1 MDNKIKIIDFNE
13 CQTWRMKEEGLGGVR
28 VFARTEDDEVF
39 VVKPKALNQTL
50 NEVMAQIILNSL
62 GLTSIEYAFVLIDGI
77 HYGALRYLDGL
88 TRIYKK
94 DYKFL
99 TKKQKIEYLKHLFIN
114 AFFAN
119 DDIDGEIYLTKDGNV
134 VSFDYGEAGVSIPL
148 LDIDKK
154 SDHEKNIILSMFH
167 KRSELN
173 NTLSYIRL
181 CVNSACKYYIDDIVS
196 IVDLKQ
202 AIVDV
207 IDGFIDADHS
217 EYEVFLKELLTLHG
231 ELLAFIYQEHFNGL
245 IEAAE
250 KLRDSINSIFADL
263 LGD

>member
-1 MDNKIKIIDFNE
+1 MNNKTKVIDFNE
-13 CQTWRMKEEGLGGVR
+13 CQTWRMKEKGLGGIRGFVK
-28 VFARTEDDEVF
+28 TKENEVY
-39 VVKPKALNQTL
+39 VVKPESLDQTL
-50 NEVMAQIILNSL
+50 NEIMAQIILNSL
-62 GLTSIEYAFVLIDGI
+62 GLSSIEYAFVLINGK
-77 HYGALRYLDGL
+77 HYGALRYIEGL

-99 TKKQKIEYLKHLFIN
+99 IKKQKIEYLKHLFIN

-134 VSFDYGEAGVSIPL
+134 VSLDYGEAGVSIPL

-154 SDHEKNIILSMFH
+154 SDHEKSIILSVFH

-181 CVNSACKYYIDDIVS
+181 YVNSACKYYVDGTVS
-196 IVDLKQ
+196 IDDLKQ

-207 IDGFIDADHS
+207 IDGFIDADYS
-217 EYEVFLKELLTLHG
+217 EYETFLKELMALHS
-231 ELLAFIYQEHFNGL
+231 ELHAFIYQEHLNGL

-250 KLRDSINSIFADL
+250 ELKANLNKLFDDMPA
-263 LGD
+263 

>member
-1 MDNKIKIIDFNE
+1 MNNKIKVIDFKE
-13 CQTWRMKEEGLGGVR
+13 CQTWRMKEKGLGGIRGFVK
-28 VFARTEDDEVF
+28 TKENEVY
-39 VVKPKALNQTL
+39 VVKPESLNQTL
-50 NEVMAQIILNSL
+50 NEIMAQIILNSL
-62 GLTSIEYAFVLIDGI
+62 GLSSIEYAFVLINGK
-77 HYGALRYLDGL
+77 HYGAIRYIEGL

-99 TKKQKIEYLKHLFIN
+99 NKEQKIDYLKHLFIN

-134 VSFDYGEAGVSIPL
+134 VSLDYGEAGVGIPL

-154 SDHEKNIILSMFH
+154 SDHEKSIILSMFH
-167 KRSELN
+167 KRSDLN

-181 CVNSACKYYIDDIVS
+181 YVNSACKYYIDDTVS
-196 IVDLKQ
+196 IDDLKQ

-207 IDGFIDADHS
+207 IDGFIDADYS
-217 EYEVFLKELLTLHG
+217 EYETFLKELMALHS
-231 ELLAFIYQEHFNGL
+231 ELHAFIYQEHLNGL

-250 KLRDSINSIFADL
+250 ELKANLNELFDDMPA
-263 LGD
+263 

>member
-1 MDNKIKIIDFNE
+1 MNNKINVIDFSE
-13 CQTWRMKEEGLGGVR
+13 CQTWRMKEKGLGGIRGFVK
-28 VFARTEDDEVF
+28 TKENEVY
-39 VVKPKALNQTL
+39 VVKPESLNQTL
-50 NEVMAQIILNSL
+50 NEIMAQIILNSL
-62 GLTSIEYAFVLIDGI
+62 GLRSIEYTFVLINGK
-77 HYGALRYLDGL
+77 HYGAIRYIEGL

-99 TKKQKIEYLKHLFIN
+99 NKEQKIKYLKHLFIN

-134 VSFDYGEAGVSIPL
+134 VSLDYGEAGVGIPL

-154 SDHEKNIILSMFH
+154 SDHEKSIILSMFH
-167 KRSELN
+167 KRSDLN

-181 CVNSACKYYIDDIVS
+181 YVNSACKYYIDDTVS
-196 IVDLKQ
+196 IDDLKQ

-207 IDGFIDADHS
+207 IDGFIDADYS
-217 EYEVFLKELLTLHG
+217 EYEEFLFELLTLHG
-231 ELLAFIYQEHFNGL
+231 ELLAFFYKEHLNGL

-250 KLRDSINSIFADL
+250 ELKANLNELFDDMPA
-263 LGD
+263 

>member
-1 MDNKIKIIDFNE
+1 MNNKTKVIDFNE
-13 CQTWRMKEEGLGGVR
+13 CQTWRMKEKGLGGIRGFVK
-28 VFARTEDDEVF
+28 TKENEVY
-39 VVKPKALNQTL
+39 VVKPESLNQTL
-50 NEVMAQIILNSL
+50 NEIMAQIILNSL
-62 GLTSIEYAFVLIDGI
+62 GLSSIEYAFVLINGK
-77 HYGALRYLDGL
+77 HYGALRYIEGL

-99 TKKQKIEYLKHLFIN
+99 NKEQKIEYLKHLFIN

-119 DDIDGEIYLTKDGNV
+119 DDINGEIYLTKDGNV
-134 VSFDYGEAGVSIPL
+134 VSLDYGEAGVGIPL

-154 SDHEKNIILSMFH
+154 SDHEKSIILSLFH

-181 CVNSACKYYIDDIVS
+181 YVNSACKYYIDATVS
-196 IVDLKQ
+196 IDDLKQ

-207 IDGFIDADHS
+207 IDGFIDTDYS
-217 EYEVFLKELLTLHG
+217 EYEEFLFELLTLNG
-231 ELLAFIYQEHFNGL
+231 ELHAFIYQEHLNGL

-250 KLRDSINSIFADL
+250 ELKANLNKLFEDMPA
-263 LGD
+263 